1 MTDPDRLLAELWA
14 ADEPPA
20 QDPEFVLRVIEQVE
34 RRRLWLELGGLV
46 STAFAAALALWA
58 LSPVIDPAVRRLA
71 PAPWDP
77 ALATVGGAALMAAW
91 LWAAVSGSAG
101 PSLT

>member
-1 MTDPDRLLAELWA
+1 MTDPDRLLADLWA

-20 QDPEFVLRVIEQVE
+20 RDPGFVLQVIERVE

-46 STAFAAALALWA
+46 STAFAAGLALWA
-58 LSPVIDPAVRRLA
+58 LAPAIDLAVRRLA

-77 ALATVGGAALMAAW
+77 ALMTLAGAGLMAAW

-101 PSLT
+101 PFRA